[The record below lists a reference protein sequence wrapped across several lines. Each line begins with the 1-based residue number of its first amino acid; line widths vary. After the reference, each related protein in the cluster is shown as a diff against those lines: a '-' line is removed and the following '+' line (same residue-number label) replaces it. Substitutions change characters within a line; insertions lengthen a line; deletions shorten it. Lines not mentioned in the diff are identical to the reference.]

1 MNTEVKPKVNIF
13 KLILIGIIFIAI
25 IVYVLY
31 NIIGLIQRPADLF
44 VVEYGKISAEE
55 DCTGV
60 IIRDEI
66 VISGEN
72 ERNGLVQIISEGER
86 VSKGESVFRYYVN
99 NENELNNNIK
109 ELDIKIQ
116 EALDGQNN
124 IYSNDI
130 KVLENDI
137 DNYLEKIR
145 RTNDISKLK
154 EYKKSINYSITRK
167 AKIIGDLSP
176 SGTYIKNLI
185 SERTTLESELNSEV
199 EYVKAPVSG
208 IVSYRIDGVE
218 EEFSVEDLQ
227 SITKE
232 KMDNISLKTGQIV
245 ATSNEKGKIINNFYS
260 YIASILTSENAKN
273 SKVGDTVTLRL
284 VTSKDVRAEIVRKKS
299 LDDGQVLVVFKITKG
314 VEELINYR
322 KISLDVIW
330 WSDKGFKVINSAI
343 RYENDIPYVIKSI
356 AGYEYKIYV
365 KTISSNDTYTIVTN
379 YTAEEYKQLNFTDGE
394 IRNMRKLTIYDE
406 ILSNPKV

>member
-25 IVYVLY
+25 IVYALY

-60 IIRDEI
+60 VIRDEI

-72 ERNGLVQIISEGER
+72 ERNGLLQIISEGER

-99 NENELNNNIK
+99 NENELNNKIK

-167 AKIIGDLSP
+167 AKIIGELSP
-176 SGTYIKNLI
+176 SGTYIKSLI
-185 SERTTLESELNSEV
+185 SERTNLESELNSEV

-232 KMDNISLKTGQIV
+232 KMDNIGLKTGQIV

-260 YIASILTSENAKN
+260 YIATILTSENAKN
-273 SKVGDTVTLRL
+273 SKVGDTVTLRV
-284 VTSKDVRAEIVRKKS
+284 VTSKDVRAEIVRKKT

-322 KISLDVIW
+322 KVSLDVIW

-343 RYENDIPYVIKSI
+343 RYENDIPYVIKNI
-356 AGYEYKIYV
+356 VGYEYKIYV

-379 YTAEEYKQLNFTDGE
+379 YTVDEYKKLKFTDDE

>member
-343 RYENDIPYVIKSI
+343 RYENDIPYVIKNI